1 MNAAVVLIE
10 SESEEAF
17 HFSISKH
24 GSNIQSQTNHFFLN
38 VIIGLSGKNLVSENG
53 EREMKI
59 SVERDF
65 GEKFEYED
73 TERVESEN
81 SEQHRRR
88 EKEKFEVVVFI
99 L

>member
-1 MNAAVVLIE
+1 M
-10 SESEEAF
+10 
-17 HFSISKH
+17 
-24 GSNIQSQTNHFFLN
+24 
-38 VIIGLSGKNLVSENG
+38 SENG

>member
-1 MNAAVVLIE
+1 M
-10 SESEEAF
+10 
-17 HFSISKH
+17 
-24 GSNIQSQTNHFFLN
+24 
-38 VIIGLSGKNLVSENG
+38 IIGLSGKNLVSENG